1 MYKNYK
7 KIIAGFLAA
16 AMIAP
21 TTAGMTD
28 MQSTHAFEI
37 LGETT
42 FDHKILPWHTV
53 EVSPAKQYF
62 ELSEGAV
69 RILIQVPEGA
79 EKKNGIYSS
88 GTETLA
94 SKEDMS
100 TRSASRQRATEMALS
115 FAQRLE
121 T

>member
-28 MQSTHAFEI
+28 MQSTHAYEV

-53 EVSPAKQYF
+53 EASPAKQYF
-62 ELSEGAV
+62 ELSEGAKLV
-69 RILIQVPEGA
+69 VKCHIRIWKRALGWLYDKPL
-79 EKKNGIYSS
+79 N
-88 GTETLA
+88 
-94 SKEDMS
+94 S
-100 TRSASRQRATEMALS
+100 T
-115 FAQRLE
+115 
-121 T
+121 